1 MASSL
6 FQASLIFFPICLLAG
21 LGGYFA
27 DQWLGPSVP
36 LRVFIVLWLVSG
48 SLWCGVCLCG
58 LVYSPIRRARER
70 LRRLVGRV

>member
-27 DQWLGPSVP
+27 DQWLGPNVP
-36 LRVFIVLWLVSG
+36 LWVFI
-48 SLWCGVCLCG
+48 GVCGWSLG
-58 LVYSPIRRARER
+58 PYGAVSVSAALFI
-70 LRRLVGRV
+70 LL